1 MISFASSFSR
11 RLMGLSG
18 ESCVY
23 GGSEDEG
30 RVGGGGGGGL
40 GGGGRRGCGVEG
52 WRDGGI
58 EGEKYLF
65 RQQASESW
73 WLE

>member
-11 RLMGLSG
+11 RLMGLFG

-30 RVGGGGGGGL
+30 RVGGGGGEGEEGGA
-40 GGGGRRGCGVEG
+40 GGGGRRG
-52 WRDGGI
+52 
-58 EGEKYLF
+58 
-65 RQQASESW
+65 
-73 WLE
+73 